1 MCVRSLTRSETKFVR
16 SPHSRSPT
24 HYRTGP
30 TFGRLQ
36 HMASFRVYVVM
47 VNGERY
53 ESRLSLFETE
63 SEALSAAED

>member
-1 MCVRSLTRSETKFVR
+1 
-16 SPHSRSPT
+16 
-24 HYRTGP
+24 
-30 TFGRLQ
+30 
-36 HMASFRVYVVM
+36 MASFRVYVVM